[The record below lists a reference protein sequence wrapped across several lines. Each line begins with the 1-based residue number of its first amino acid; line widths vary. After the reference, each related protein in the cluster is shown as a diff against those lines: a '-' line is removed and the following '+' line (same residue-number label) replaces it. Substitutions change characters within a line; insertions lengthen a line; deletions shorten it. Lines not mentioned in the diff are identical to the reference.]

1 MCDCIIISKDIKII
15 DNCVFIGEKEI
26 CGIPAELK
34 KLLISEKPKITANSA
49 KVFINEW
56 ELKNGKFKK
65 TFRGYIHKWF

>member
-26 CGIPAELK
+26 GRIPTELRN
-34 KLLISEKPKITANSA
+34 LLISGKPKITVNSA

-56 ELKNGKFKK
+56 ELKNGEFKK

>member
-26 CGIPAELK
+26 CGIPPELR
-34 KLLISEKPKITANSA
+34 KLLISGKPKITANSA

>member
-15 DNCVFIGEKEI
+15 DNCIFIGGEEI

-34 KLLISEKPKITANSA
+34 QLLISGKPKITINSV

>member
-15 DNCVFIGEKEI
+15 NNCVFIGDKEI

-34 KLLISEKPKITANSA
+34 QLLISGNPKITINSV

-65 TFRGYIHKWF
+65 TFRGYVHKWF

>member
-15 DNCVFIGEKEI
+15 DNCIFIGEKEI

-34 KLLISEKPKITANSA
+34 KLLISGKPKITANSA

-56 ELKNGKFKK
+56 EFKNGKFKK